1 MAISPRP
8 ELAGLGPCPHG
19 ALGAAEREVLGG
31 EVLDFSV
38 NTNPLG
44 PSPLVAPALATAEV
58 ARYPD
63 TEATALRQSLAG
75 RLGVATENIIVG
87 NGSVEIIWLVAWA
100 YLRPGDTVLIIGPTF
115 GEYERASR
123 IAGARVI
130 AYGARAER
138 GFQPDV
144 AEVIGLIQKERPRL
158 IFLCNPN
165 NPTGVYLGREA
176 VEHLAHASP
185 DSLLIIDEAYVNF
198 VEERWPSIPL
208 IERGNV
214 LVLRSMTKDYA
225 LTGLRLGYGLACS
238 EIISALATVRPPWSV
253 NALAQAAGLASL
265 QDQAHLACSRQEVGR
280 AKRYLMEEI
289 AALGFRVFPA
299 AANFFLV
306 EVGNAPAFRSA
317 LLARGCSLR
326 DGTSFGLPEFVR
338 IGVQTLPECKRLI
351 AAMKEIAPTWRRSHL
366 ARVSSPSPGRA
377 PLGRSSVERG

>member
-1 MAISPRP
+1 
-8 ELAGLGPCPHG
+8 
-19 ALGAAEREVLGG
+19 
-31 EVLDFSV
+31 
-38 NTNPLG
+38 
-44 PSPLVAPALATAEV
+44 
-58 ARYPD
+58 
-63 TEATALRQSLAG
+63 
-75 RLGVATENIIVG
+75 VATENIIVG

-225 LTGLRLGYGLACS
+225 LAGLRLGYGVAAPD
-238 EIISALATVRPPWSV
+238 IINTLSRIQPPWSV
-253 NALAQAAGLASL
+253 NAMAQQAGIFVLSQEKYVRECQVRIKEAKAYLVTELTRLGLLPLHSEASFLLVRVGDATEFRRRLL
-265 QDQAHLACSRQEVGR
+265 QH
-280 AKRYLMEEI
+280 KI
-289 AALGFRVFPA
+289 
-299 AANFFLV
+299 LV
-306 EVGNAPAFRSA
+306 
-317 LLARGCSLR
+317 R
-326 DGTSFGLPEFVR
+326 DCTSFGFPDYIRLAPR
-338 IGVQTLPECKRLI
+338 TMPECQRLVKVI
-351 AAMKEIAPTWRRSHL
+351 KEMRR
-366 ARVSSPSPGRA
+366 
-377 PLGRSSVERG
+377 VEK